1 MTEIYTFL
9 LQGLL
14 LGFSA
19 GISPGPLT
27 ALTISQTI
35 KYSRKDGIKVAIS
48 PLVTD
53 IPIVT
58 ISLLIFA
65 KLTNFDFI
73 MGLISLLGALFLIYL
88 GLDSWNSKGIQAKV
102 TNAQPQSLF
111 KGALVNL
118 LSPNPYLFWLA
129 IGSPIVLKAYA
140 FDLLAAILFI
150 LSFYLTLVGSK
161 VIMAFLIDKSRNLL
175 NNKLYL
181 YIMKALGV
189 SLIIFAIFFF
199 LDAAKYLI

>member
-35 KYSRKDGIKVAIS
+35 KYSRKEGIKVAIS

-65 KLTNFDFI
+65 KLTN
-73 MGLISLLGALFLIYL
+73 LIL
-88 GLDSWNSKGIQAKV
+88 
-102 TNAQPQSLF
+102 
-111 KGALVNL
+111 
-118 LSPNPYLFWLA
+118 
-129 IGSPIVLKAYA
+129 
-140 FDLLAAILFI
+140 
-150 LSFYLTLVGSK
+150 
-161 VIMAFLIDKSRNLL
+161 
-175 NNKLYL
+175 
-181 YIMKALGV
+181 
-189 SLIIFAIFFF
+189 
-199 LDAAKYLI
+199 